1 MDKLTTSAVTSAV
14 TALAAIIIIFL
25 LPVPTV
31 AVPLFHI
38 VLQHD
43 GLIGGILAFVGALI
57 AGYWAFV
64 AASENNRSL
73 VRVENLKRNG
83 EFARDIRDQLAYARR
98 IIFPVKSDLSNYIM
112 RKADGYG
119 FPEEGRDVVGSI
131 TSIQRPE
138 IKSILPN
145 LVEYEL
151 NAAVNLIH
159 SSASMLKELYSQE
172 SLLAGWAQQG
182 IPRKPFLA
190 YNIDQVKEF
199 IAATDIK
206 LRIIEKFYYA
216 FRHRDKTELP
226 VIDVPHE
233 EIDNIA
239 RVYGWSGADLLAKL
253 RKRSANAA
261 ASVKDDETEEW
272 QKILRSELIK

>member
-239 RVYGWSGADLLAKL
+239 RV
-253 RKRSANAA
+253 
-261 ASVKDDETEEW
+261 
-272 QKILRSELIK
+272 

>member
-1 MDKLTTSAVTSAV
+1 
-14 TALAAIIIIFL
+14 
-25 LPVPTV
+25 
-31 AVPLFHI
+31 
-38 VLQHD
+38 
-43 GLIGGILAFVGALI
+43 
-57 AGYWAFV
+57 
-64 AASENNRSL
+64 
-73 VRVENLKRNG
+73 
-83 EFARDIRDQLAYARR
+83 
-98 IIFPVKSDLSNYIM
+98 M

-159 SSASMLKELYSQE
+159 SSATMLKELYSQE